1 MSLTSTTSLF
11 RKLYF
16 FFRSSDITEPAEPAI
31 HFWRSSFNN
40 SPQNYEKTSMHIP
53 SVNLENS
60 YLLWQMAS
68 ICSWVQKKKEH
79 SRSLAAHPGNKQ
91 FSMFSGWW
99 FPIQKSTKSPAHQFN
114 YAFFQHEIE
123 GDEPNLQGKSDFW
136 GQKFSFSENWVMC
149 WSIVKFMIFHGEKSW
164 WMGFWSSGTSMDFAR
179 LYADCCYGNSWN
191 FMLIEFFTIKNVA
204 MYGKYLPNQTWKSPE
219 QPWSFEFNKTS
230 N

>member
-16 FFRSSDITEPAEPAI
+16 FSAAATSQSQLSQQYIFGVAASITHPRTTRKHPC
-31 HFWRSSFNN
+31 
-40 SPQNYEKTSMHIP
+40 T
-53 SVNLENS
+53 
-60 YLLWQMAS
+60 YLLS
-68 ICSWVQKKKEH
+68 ILKIAIYCGKWPVSAHESKKKEH

-191 FMLIEFFTIKNVA
+191 FMLMEFFTIKNVA